1 MPKNL
6 GHLMLDLETMGNE
19 SHSVICSIGAV
30 EFDIITGETGR
41 AFYEMVSLQSCLDLG
56 LKVTGSTI
64 EWWLGQNEAARK
76 EVSLGRKNITEV
88 LHKFRLFLESLGT
101 EDLQI
106 WGNSVRFDCGILEDA
121 YHATKHSIPWN
132 FRLERDV
139 RTLVSL
145 APELKRNAQSIGTA
159 HLPIDDCLF
168 QIQYCCAIWQKVFP
182 HVS

>member
-6 GHLMLDLETMGNE
+6 GHVMLDLETMSNR
-19 SHSVICSIGAV
+19 SHGVICSVGAV
-30 EFDIITGETGR
+30 EFGMATAQTGR
-41 AFYEMVSLQSCLDLG
+41 TFYEKVSIQSCLDIG

-64 EWWLGQNEAARK
+64 EWWLEQNETARK
-76 EVSLGRKNITEV
+76 ALAGGKNITEV
-88 LHKFRLFLESLGT
+88 LHKFRLFLEDLGT

-106 WGNSVRFDCGILEDA
+106 WGNSARFDLGMLEDG
-121 YHATKHSIPWN
+121 YEATKHPIPWN
-132 FRLERDV
+132 FRMERDV
-139 RTLVSL
+139 RTLVAF

-168 QIQYCCAIWQKVFP
+168 QIQYCCAIWKKVFP